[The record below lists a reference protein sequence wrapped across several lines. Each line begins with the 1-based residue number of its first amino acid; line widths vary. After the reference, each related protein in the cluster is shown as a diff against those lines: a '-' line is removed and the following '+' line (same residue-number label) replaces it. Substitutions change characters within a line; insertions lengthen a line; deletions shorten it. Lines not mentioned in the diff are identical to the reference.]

1 MPIEFAGRLVDKYFE
16 DDCPMMAAGL
26 AFYAVFSIPP
36 LLFVLING
44 AGMLFGSS
52 AAEQGLTAL
61 TRRLLG
67 PNAATQFSEMLQTVT
82 AQQRGEGA
90 ALVISLVALLFAAT
104 GSFVQLTSALNRV
117 WGVRPHANRPM
128 VISYFARRI
137 ASVGMMGVLGLFLLV
152 SLGLSTLLVA
162 AGEMF
167 LVGPREDTLYVLDLT
182 FNTAL
187 FTVLFAS
194 MFRWI
199 PDGKVPWRDV
209 WVGAA
214 ATTALFLATKYGAAA
229 YLGRGDGGS
238 LTVFMLWVYFAAA
251 ALLLGAEFTCVW
263 VERRGRT
270 IEPEAGAVR
279 VTVTRGQPK
288 ERPERFT
295 RLDI

>member
-1 MPIEFAGRLVDKYFE
+1 MPFRFAGRVVDKYV
-16 DDCPMMAAGL
+16 DDECPMMAAGL

-44 AGMLFGSS
+44 AGMLFGTN

-67 PNAATQFSEMLQTVT
+67 PSAAMQFSEMLRTVT
-82 AQQRGEGA
+82 AQHRGEGA
-90 ALVISLVALLFAAT
+90 ALAISLVALLFAAT
-104 GSFVQLTSALNRV
+104 GSFVQLRSALNRV
-117 WGVRPHANRPM
+117 WGVRHHANRPM

-137 ASVGMMGVLGLFLLV
+137 ASIGMMAVFGLFLLA

-167 LVGPREDTLYVLDLT
+167 LVGPREDVLHFLDLT
-182 FNTAL
+182 FNIAVFTLL
-187 FTVLFAS
+187 FVV

-199 PDGKVPWRDV
+199 PDAKVPWRDV

-279 VTVTRGQPK
+279 VTVTRGEPK
-288 ERPERFT
+288 ERQERFT